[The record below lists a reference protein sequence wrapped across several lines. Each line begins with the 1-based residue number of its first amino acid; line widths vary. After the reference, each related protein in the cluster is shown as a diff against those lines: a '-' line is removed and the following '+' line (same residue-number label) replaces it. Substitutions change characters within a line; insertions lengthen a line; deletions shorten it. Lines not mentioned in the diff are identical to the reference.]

1 MNRKRGLPHLTMGSQ
16 RILFSL
22 VFALC
27 LIGTAAIRPMAVH
40 GQSNLDFDAALPGA
54 TQPSGWTIRP
64 LNGASAELDTETV
77 WQGNRSLHVSHRTSN
92 ARTFAGQSV
101 PADSLGR
108 RVRLSAMIQTG
119 PSGDGSAHLLLRADR
134 NRKTLSIQRLREG
147 APGPGTGWQR
157 FSIDLI
163 VPPRADSVAIGLYVT
178 GTIDAWFD
186 DMRVTTWGEEDL
198 SPPAPEVARYTEEV
212 LDLMENRSVRR
223 ETIDWSRLR
232 DEVQRM
238 LLGAETTAD
247 AYPAITYAV
256 RLLDDD
262 HSAFLTPARVQ
273 QIMPKL
279 KGRVS
284 ASPDSEISA
293 EAVRGEILSSSD
305 EDTAPMGY
313 VLLPAFGGASADLQ
327 QAYADSVAAAL
338 RRVQDSEPCGWV
350 VDARSFSGGNM
361 WPALAGL
368 GPLLGE
374 GTVLQLANP
383 DSTTRD
389 IVYRNGRI
397 ELAGTPVLRVERPA
411 PVSSEQPVAVLFGP
425 RTGSSGE
432 AVVIAF
438 RGRPQTHSFGQPS
451 AGFATSNDTFPL
463 SDGAVLNLTTN
474 RIADRTGTVHN
485 QQLRP
490 DTSVPPQ
497 ASSQQDAALSAARS
511 WLAGECR
518 PATASGDLH

>member
-1 MNRKRGLPHLTMGSQ
+1 
-16 RILFSL
+16 
-22 VFALC
+22 
-27 LIGTAAIRPMAVH
+27 
-40 GQSNLDFDAALPGA
+40 
-54 TQPSGWTIRP
+54 
-64 LNGASAELDTETV
+64 
-77 WQGNRSLHVSHRTSN
+77 
-92 ARTFAGQSV
+92 
-101 PADSLGR
+101 
-108 RVRLSAMIQTG
+108 MIQTG
-119 PSGDGSAHLLLRADR
+119 PGGDGSAHLLLRADR
-134 NRKTLSIQRLREG
+134 DRKTLSIQRLREG

-157 FSIDLI
+157 FSIDLM

-223 ETIDWSRLR
+223 EAIDWSRLR

-238 LLGAETTAD
+238 LLGAKTTAD
-247 AYPAITYAV
+247 AYPAITFAV

-262 HSAFLTPARVQ
+262 HSAFITPAQLQRM
-273 QIMPKL
+273 MPKL

-293 EAVRGEILSSSD
+293 EAVRGEILSSSG
-305 EDTAPMGY
+305 EDTLPIGY
-313 VLLPAFGGASADLQ
+313 VFLPAFGGASTDLQ
-327 QAYADSVAAAL
+327 QAYADSVVAAL
-338 RRVQDSEPCGWV
+338 GRVQDSEPCGWV

-374 GTVLQLANP
+374 GTVLHLVNP
-383 DSTTRD
+383 DSTIRD
-389 IVYRNGRI
+389 VVYRNGRI
-397 ELAGTPVLRVERPA
+397 ELAGAPVLRVERPA
-411 PVSSEQPVAVLFGP
+411 PISSERPVAVLFGP

-474 RIADRTGTVHN
+474 RIADRTGTVQN

-490 DTSVPPQ
+490 DTSVPTR
-497 ASSQQDAALSAARS
+497 ASGQQDPAINAARS
-511 WLAGECR
+511 WLADQCR
-518 PATASGDLH
+518 SPR